1 MAGYVLRRLLTCSRL
16 KKIGIERLTE
26 PIHLNIA
33 SLFVGMFDSYRA
45 KVAFDLIIRPHYAYS
60 ILRAADQALEYG
72 ISKLTII
79 EFGVASGAG
88 LLNMCRLAE
97 RTSRGDRC
105 PVSRCRL

>member
-1 MAGYVLRRLLTCSRL
+1 LT
-16 KKIGIERLTE
+16 
-26 PIHLNIA
+26 
-33 SLFVGMFDSYRA
+33 
-45 KVAFDLIIRPHYAYS
+45 LIIRPHYAYS

-97 RTSRGDRC
+97 RTSSGRQ
-105 PVSRCRL
+105 VSSFALSALIPGLACLRPPITEITLSSFSRRFPNGR